1 MNGSALM
8 LSLLLAY
15 TGMLGCCLGMER
27 HWKQLVGTRL
37 PVAWRHLCK
46 PLGTLLLALA
56 VYAAT
61 GAWPVGMA
69 LVGWFGLISLGGLA
83 LLLLLPYAPRLV
95 LGLPVIGGL
104 LWGMVTLV

>member
-15 TGMLGCCLGMER
+15 AGMLGFCLGMER

-37 PVAWRHLCK
+37 PAAWRRLGK

-56 VYAAT
+56 VHAAT
-61 GAWPVGMA
+61 GAWPGGMA

-95 LGLPVIGGL
+95 LGLPVLGGL
-104 LWGMVTLV
+104 LWGVVTLV